1 MPIERIIRVNLDARP
16 AITDLKKV
24 RGEIDITYAELRRT
38 TPIDLDSSKA
48 TKELKKVG
56 AETRKTTKGAKEI
69 GKAAEGSSK
78 GFSIL
83 DTAVK
88 GVALSL
94 KAMGIGL
101 IISAFV
107 ALQQALS
114 KNQAVM
120 DNVNIVLETIS
131 ITFQKIVNT
140 VVEKGQKVFA
150 FFDKIGKVV
159 KKFVTQDLDGIT
171 SAWEANNEQTE
182 TAIQRNRRLAKE
194 IINLRNEVKLAEAEQ
209 RKLQLAYQKDAE
221 IQRQV
226 RDDISL
232 TVKERIA
239 ANEELGRIL
248 NRQFNVEKALVEKK
262 IELAEKELSKNKT
275 NVDLKVALINAE
287 AELVDLA
294 ERITGQKSEQLVN
307 LTTLEQEYNE
317 SVKETAITLQ
327 TTGQERVSI
336 EDEMGKRMTAARKKN
351 LKDLNDATKK
361 AADLDLKTTKLTGDQ
376 KLNII
381 ANTMGQIASVFG
393 EESKAGKAL
402 AIGQTLISTYTSAA
416 AALKPPPEGAGPIW
430 GIPVAIGAVVSGMM
444 NVKKIAAT
452 KLPYGDSGGG
462 GGGGSAA
469 GSVPAMPSGIGGEG
483 LIPNLEGIETAALGE
498 PQPVQAYVVENDIS
512 DAQALQQELD
522 VQATL

>member
-24 RGEIDITYAELRRT
+24 RGEIDITYAELRKT
-38 TPIDLDSSKA
+38 TPINLDSSKA

-88 GVALSL
+88 GVGLSL

-114 KNQAVM
+114 KNQVVM
-120 DNVNIVLETIS
+120 DAVNVVLETIS
-131 ITFQKIVNT
+131 ITFQNIVNT
-140 VVEKGQKVFA
+140 VVEQGQKVFD
-150 FFDKIGKVV
+150 FFSKIGKAVR
-159 KKFVTQDLDGIT
+159 KFTNKDLDGLT
-171 SAWEANNEQTE
+171 SSYEANNEQVE
-182 TAIQRNRRLAKE
+182 TAIQRNIRLGKE
-194 IINLRNEVKLAEAEQ
+194 IVKLRNEVKLAEAEQ

-221 IQRQV
+221 LQRQV
-226 RDDISL
+226 RDDVSL

-248 NRQFNVEKALVEKK
+248 NKQFAVEKALVEKK
-262 IELAEKELSKNKT
+262 IELAEKELAKNKT
-275 NVDLKVALINAE
+275 NIDLKVALINAE
-287 AELVDLA
+287 AELVDLE

-317 SVKETAITLQ
+317 SVKQTAITLQ

-351 LKDLNDATKK
+351 LNDLNKATKA
-361 AADLDLKTTKLTGDQ
+361 AADLDLKTVKLTEEQ
-376 KLNII
+376 KLNIV
-381 ANTMGQIASVFG
+381 ANTMGQLASVFG

-402 AIGQTLISTYTSAA
+402 AIGQTLISTYTAAA

-430 GIPVAIGAVVSGMM
+430 GIPVAIGAVASGLA
-444 NVKKIAAT
+444 NVAKIKAT
-452 KLPYGDSGGG
+452 KLPYADSGGG
-462 GGGGSAA
+462 GRGGAA
-469 GSVPAMPSGIGGEG
+469 DVPAMPTGIGGAG
-483 LIPNLEGIETAALGE
+483 LVPNLEGIEPTAITGE
-498 PQPVQAYVVENDIS
+498 TPAVQAYVVENDIS
-512 DAQALQQELD
+512 NAQALQQELD